1 MPATKASTC
10 SGIEESGRGRE
21 LKHAVQ
27 RVLRQSRHAALVSS
41 ATALLLATGETKAQ
55 QAAPTGES
63 AQEPALVEIVVSAQR
78 RTQSLQ
84 DVPYNISA
92 ISGNALR
99 DAGVVSI
106 NSLTEV
112 VAGLMNVDE
121 GPAERAGNNNF
132 ILRGLRTDSP
142 GGGSSGVSYQNLTVS
157 PVSTYFG
164 ETPVF
169 FQVPMDDL
177 ERVEVLRGPQGTL
190 YGSGAQAG
198 TIRFIP
204 KRPEF
209 DQFSGNVSADGS
221 YTEYSP
227 NGNGSIHGM
236 VNIPI
241 ADHLALR
248 VVAGEDHLGGFID
261 AVDRAKL
268 GPDGVPVPS
277 IPGNLAS
284 GFVLAPVQ
292 RGTNSS
298 DQYFARAAL
307 RWQPVNAVDLQLD
320 YLHQHTSMAD
330 SQWGS
335 AWSGGPFN
343 TTFGALPDATVDT
356 RPGCNHCTTEW
367 EGEPYGDSIDL
378 VDLVGTVDVGLGTF
392 TSSTSYYEDQNVTN
406 FDQTGGYYGTSNP
419 PDPNASFLQ
428 YYPYNNYPRI
438 VAPIRSLSK
447 NRSFVQELRLVSTPG
462 KIFDYVVGLY
472 YQRQDESFNL
482 SQAIPGITAYDD
494 YIGQPNPTTYGDSI
508 YFLNRRTVFQDK
520 AIFGELTYHLTE
532 AWQLTGGVRAF
543 QQPFSSNINSMLP
556 LCGAICAADQINP
569 SGYEQFNSST
579 TFSNHV
585 WKLNTS
591 YDFSPTLKV
600 YATFSEGFR
609 HGGVSGLPTTGPF
622 ASPTNLQTFQ
632 PDLAKNYELGL
643 KGSLLEH
650 RINYFADIYLVNLY
664 NFQFDDLN
672 LSQVTGAFNGKNA
685 RSQGLEFESQMAVTD
700 QLNVG
705 VGYAFTRAYVV
716 DSFNILD
723 YPAYALLP
731 SLGGT
736 GQLASLFGGP
746 IPAGTNL
753 PGVSRHVFNASAD
766 YTVPA
771 RSFGNGTWNWRLHI
785 DGSYRS
791 AEDSNINPASIYEFV
806 IPSVFMANAR
816 VSLDSKDNISYSLF
830 VRNITNNPDISGG
843 INDQEFNNPYRLR
856 NVGRPRTIGLGI
868 RYQF

>member
-1 MPATKASTC
+1 MTGTKASN
-10 SGIEESGRGRE
+10 SSAFVANSRRAE
-21 LKHAVQ
+21 LKLAVGLI
-27 RVLRQSRHAALVSS
+27 LRQSRHVALVSS
-41 ATALLLATGETKAQ
+41 ATALLVAAGEAKAQ
-55 QAAPTGES
+55 QAAATGES
-63 AQEPALVEIVVSAQR
+63 AQEPALAEIVVSAQR

-92 ISGNALR
+92 IGGDALR
-99 DAGVVSI
+99 DAGVVSV

-112 VAGLMNVDE
+112 VPGLMNVDE
-121 GPAERAGNNNF
+121 GPADRAGNNNF
-132 ILRGLRTDSP
+132 ILRGLRTNPP
-142 GGGSSGVSYQNLTVS
+142 GGGSAGASYQNLTVS

-209 DQFSGNVSADGS
+209 DQFSGNVSAEGS

-236 VNIPI
+236 LNIPI

-248 VVAGEDHLGGFID
+248 LVAGEDHLGGFID
-261 AVDRAKL
+261 AVDRAQL
-268 GPDGVPVPS
+268 APNGTPVPS

-284 GFVLAPVQ
+284 GFVLGPVQ

-298 DQYFARAAL
+298 DQYFGRAAL
-307 RWQPVNAVDLQLD
+307 RWQPADAFDVQLE

-356 RPGCNHCTTEW
+356 RPGCNHCSTEW
-367 EGEPYGDSIDL
+367 SGEPYGDSINL
-378 VDLVGTVDVGLGTF
+378 VDLVATVDVGLGTF
-392 TSSTSYYEDQNVTN
+392 TSASSYYDDQSVTN

-419 PDPNASFLQ
+419 PNPNASFLQ
-428 YYPYNNYPRI
+428 YYPYLNYPRI
-438 VAPIRSLSK
+438 IAPIRSPSGD
-447 NRSFVQELRLVSTPG
+447 RSFVQELRLVSKPG
-462 KIFDYVVGLY
+462 KLFDYVVGLY
-472 YQRQDESFNL
+472 YQRQVESLNL
-482 SQAIPGITAYDD
+482 TQAIPGITAYDE

-508 YFLNRRTVFQDK
+508 YLLKRKTVFQDK
-520 AIFGELTYHLTE
+520 AIFGELTYHVTD
-532 AWQLTGGVRAF
+532 AWQVTGGVRAF
-543 QQPFSSNINSMLP
+543 QQPFSSNIESMLP
-556 LCGAICAADQINP
+556 LCGAICAADQVNP
-569 SGYEQFNSST
+569 TGYEQFKSST
-579 TFSNHV
+579 TFSSHV
-585 WKLNTS
+585 WKLNSS
-591 YDFSPTLKV
+591 YDFSPTLKAYV
-600 YATFSEGFR
+600 TFSEGFR
-609 HGGVSGLPTTGPF
+609 HGGVSGLPSTGPF
-622 ASPTNLQTFQ
+622 ASPADLQTFK
-632 PDLAKNYELGL
+632 PDLAKNYEIGV
-643 KGSLLEH
+643 KGSLFEH
-650 RINYFADIYLVNLY
+650 RINYFADIYMVNLY
-664 NFQFDDLN
+664 NFQFDTLN
-672 LSQVTGAFNGKNA
+672 LSQVTGAFNGKDA
-685 RSQGLEFESQMAVTD
+685 RSQGLELESQMAVTD
-700 QLNVG
+700 QLSAG
-705 VGYAFTRAYVV
+705 IGYAFTRAYVT

-723 YPAYALLP
+723 YPSYALLP
-731 SLGGT
+731 SQGGN

-753 PGVSRHVFNASAD
+753 PGVSRNVFNASVD
-766 YTVPA
+766 YNVPA
-771 RSFGNGTWNWRLHI
+771 RSIGDGSWSWRVHV

-791 AEDSNINPASIYEFV
+791 SESSNINPASIYQFV
-806 IPSVFMANAR
+806 IPSAFLANAR
-816 VSLDSKDNISYSLF
+816 LSLDAKDKISYSLF
-830 VRNITNNPDISGG
+830 IRNITNNPDITGG

-856 NVGRPRTIGLGI
+856 NVGRPRTVGLGL